1 VTQGDASKR
10 RRAIVTAIVL
20 VAFALG
26 VYFLTFWRYAH
37 Q

>member
-20 VAFALG
+20 VAFVLG